1 MNTGAIILLVAVLAF
16 VVIEVVALV
25 RDILRK
31 RKQKKEAQ
39 TQKSAEAL
47 LDSVENNNTGGIDD
61 DRCTDNASDH

>member
-16 VVIEVVALV
+16 VVIEIVAFV

-31 RKQKKEAQ
+31 RKQRKEAQ
-39 TQKSAEAL
+39 KQKSAEAL

-61 DRCTDNASDH
+61 VRCTDNASDH